1 MTNEEMY
8 KKFVEKNNYMKNAM
22 TMAGN
27 KHLIGHIESV
37 DFAKNKSICTMN
49 GQKIEGLIT
58 QLVTAVMQ
66 GRYVVSNPSALQGF
80 NFSLLNAK
88 PVMKKEETKKVA
100 PIFRV
105 RTDEDGVYIVKE
117 GTGAGI
123 VEHWKYVDIIE
134 KEMDERVLVDDYQ
147 GWLQKIVQ
155 KSVPRLQKQGV
166 QDRIIQKAYSVLY
179 HGLEAVDIDKVFCSE
194 NNYSEWHYNIMHG
207 LREHFGLGDRTCFI
221 QVCQNNHSQGD
232 TYDVDGTEY
241 WVLDEGDARTAFE
254 ESVDSLMEECG
265 PDCFGDPA
273 RYITVDLDFAQ
284 EWLFNNDAEFIREEQ
299 DHEELKRL
307 YCQYGGGDLDYNWDE
322 LSDDEWEGVRDKTI
336 DNYVNEK
343 GEDAATFMEYMND
356 NFGKEWVSDNYWKD
370 HVYPDYDTLISD
382 FGYEH
387 ELSPCEE
394 VEQFDAYGK
403 KFYAFKMD

>member
-27 KHLIGHIESV
+27 KHLIGHIEKV
-37 DFAKNKSICTMN
+37 DLAKNKVISTM
-49 GQKIEGLIT
+49 QEKKIEGYIT
-58 QLVTAVMQ
+58 QLVMAVMNGQ
-66 GRYVVSNPSALQGF
+66 FVVSNPSALQGF

-88 PVMKKEETKKVA
+88 PVIKKEDKQETPKKEVTYTVEYDDEAYEVSIISHRGLRTDIVA
-100 PIFRV
+100 NYILYEVLEEIVNAGV
-105 RTDEDGVYIVKE
+105 RTNEEKDVIQGIFNKDIPTLRKDGVPDSIIKE
-117 GTGAGI
+117 AYLAVI
-123 VEHWKYVDIIE
+123 K
-134 KEMDERVLVDDYQ
+134 
-147 GWLQKIVQ
+147 WLSK
-155 KSVPRLQKQGV
+155 
-166 QDRIIQKAYSVLY
+166 
-179 HGLEAVDIDKVFCSE
+179 VDIDRLHCT
-194 NNYSEWHYNIMHG
+194 YMDWGDYDYNIMRG
-207 LREHFGLGDRTCFI
+207 LRKKFDLGERLFI
-221 QVCQNNHSQGD
+221 DHPESKEFVVKD
-232 TYDVDGTEY
+232 TTYK
-241 WVLDEGDARTAFE
+241 VLDEADAREAFE
-254 ESVDSLMEECG
+254 ESVDDLFETNG
-265 PDCFGDPA
+265 PTVFGDPA

-284 EWLFNNDAEFIREEQ
+284 EWLFNSDADFIREEE
-299 DHEELKRL
+299 DNEELKRL

-322 LSDDEWEGVRDKTI
+322 LSDDEWEEVRDKTI

-356 NFGKEWVSDNYWKD
+356 NFDKDWVSNDFWKG